1 MNRSAI
7 PKQTVG
13 YESADLDG
21 EFMLYHSDK
30 AKALYL
36 NETASLIWKLC
47 DGERSVESI
56 ETLLRDAYPDAGDL
70 PHDVDAAFRVLV
82 DEGAVEIL

>member
-1 MNRSAI
+1 MQRSAI
-7 PKQTVG
+7 PTRRPG

-21 EFMLYHSDK
+21 EFMLYNTGE

-47 DGERSVESI
+47 DGQRTVEAI
-56 ETLLRDAYPDAGDL
+56 ESLLRDAYPEAAEL
-70 PHDVDAAFRVLV
+70 SRDVDAAFDTLL
-82 DEGAVEIL
+82 EQGAVEIR

>member
-1 MNRSAI
+1 MTPRHKS
-7 PKQTVG
+7 G

-21 EFMLYHSDK
+21 EFMLYHSAE

-47 DGERSVESI
+47 DGQRSIEAIESI
-56 ETLLRDAYPDAGDL
+56 LRDAYPEAPELRQDL
-70 PHDVDAAFRVLV
+70 DEVFRVLLEQGV
-82 DEGAVEIL
+82 VEVP